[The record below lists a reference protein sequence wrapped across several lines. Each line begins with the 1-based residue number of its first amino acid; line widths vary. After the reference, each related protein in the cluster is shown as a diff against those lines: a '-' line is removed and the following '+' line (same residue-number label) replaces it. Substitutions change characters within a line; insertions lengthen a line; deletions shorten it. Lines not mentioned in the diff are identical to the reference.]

1 MDTFLIAAVVFFV
14 VNALVFVAYLRKIDV
29 NGDAVRKLEKDQ
41 FTAAYNRQSAK
52 ARKARSSA
60 ATANA

>member
-14 VNALVFVAYLRKIDV
+14 VNAFVFVVYLRKIDV

-41 FTAAYNRQSAK
+41 FTAAYNRQAAK
-52 ARKARSSA
+52 ARKARASA
-60 ATANA
+60 STANA

>member
-1 MDTFLIAAVVFFV
+1 MDTFLIAAVAFFV

-52 ARKARSSA
+52 ARKARASA
-60 ATANA
+60 VTANA

>member
-1 MDTFLIAAVVFFV
+1 MDTFLIAAVAFFV

-52 ARKARSSA
+52 ARKARASA

>member
-1 MDTFLIAAVVFFV
+1 MDTFLIVAVVFFV

-41 FTAAYNRQSAK
+41 FAAAYNRQSSK
-52 ARKARSSA
+52 ARKARSA
-60 ATANA
+60 ASTANA